1 MENLLAVDVGL
12 LTRQSVVRAEGFYS
26 GPFLFEGDLSALR
39 DYKSLINYS
48 PIALSHLML

>member
-12 LTRQSVVRAEGFYS
+12 LTRQSVVRAEDFFS
-26 GPFLFEGDLSALR
+26 SPFFPKAAYQPLR

-48 PIALSHLML
+48 PIALSLLIL